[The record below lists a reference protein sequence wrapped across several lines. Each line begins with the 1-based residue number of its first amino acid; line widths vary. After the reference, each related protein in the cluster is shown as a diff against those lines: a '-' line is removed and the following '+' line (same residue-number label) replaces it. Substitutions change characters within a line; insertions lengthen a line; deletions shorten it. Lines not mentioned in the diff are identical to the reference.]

1 MKKIFIAGVDG
12 YLGWA
17 LAQYLAA
24 KGFTVTGLDDCR
36 RRDIWVPSCGSTS
49 AIPIAS
55 LADRISVFKEQY
67 GDHQF
72 AFSNPLNFKRNDGCG
87 DVANYETLCRVFEA
101 FGPDAI
107 VNLAQMASA
116 PYSMKSF
123 GHAFSTYNNN
133 IGTTMSVLWAVRD
146 TCQHVPII
154 TIGTAGEYGTPGI
167 KITEGDVEI
176 GIEGRTAKLPFP
188 KTPASLYH
196 ASKVASTV
204 IYERA
209 CAWWNLA
216 ATDVMQGV
224 VYGAKHEHMT
234 DRPEMA
240 TRLDFDQ
247 CFGTCLQRFVVQTI
261 IGHPLTVYGSG
272 AQQRAFLPLRDSMR
286 CLQLLIENPPEP
298 GKVRIVN
305 QYDQVYSINE
315 LALAV
320 ECVAK
325 EHGITAF
332 IEHIENPRW
341 EIEDHYYE
349 MERKK
354 LVQLGY
360 EPKGEL
366 HTEVH
371 EMFEALLPHKERLE
385 GYRYVINP
393 TVTWD
398 KGQKKS
404 PF

>member
-1 MKKIFIAGVDG
+1 
-12 YLGWA
+12 
-17 LAQYLAA
+17 
-24 KGFTVTGLDDCR
+24 
-36 RRDIWVPSCGSTS
+36 
-49 AIPIAS
+49 
-55 LADRISVFKEQY
+55 
-67 GDHQF
+67 
-72 AFSNPLNFKRNDGCG
+72 
-87 DVANYETLCRVFEA
+87 
-101 FGPDAI
+101 
-107 VNLAQMASA
+107 
-116 PYSMKSF
+116 
-123 GHAFSTYNNN
+123 
-133 IGTTMSVLWAVRD
+133 
-146 TCQHVPII
+146 
-154 TIGTAGEYGTPGI
+154 
-167 KITEGDVEI
+167 
-176 GIEGRTAKLPFP
+176 
-188 KTPASLYH
+188 
-196 ASKVASTV
+196 VASTV

-240 TRLDFDQ
+240 TRMDFDQ

-261 IGHPLTVYGSG
+261 IGHPLTVYGAG
-272 AQQRAFLPLRDSMR
+272 TQQRAFLPLRDSMR

-320 ECVAK
+320 EHVAK

-332 IEHIENPRW
+332 VEHIENPRW
-341 EIEDHYYE
+341 EIEEHYYE

-366 HTEVH
+366 LTEVH